1 MGFRTNLNLL
11 RFIEKNLKKIK
22 AKERD
27 QAIEEEILKQEAKEA
42 RGKRSE
48 SGDLKFQTEKDFE
61 KYRDKIYERKGT
73 FLEET
78 EKRQKREQE
87 TEQNIQDM
95 IDSTIF
101 GRPPKNKKYKKGGMQ
116 KKKFGGMAIKG
127 VKSDVPIY

>member
-1 MGFRTNLNLL
+1 MGFKTSLNLL
-11 RFIEKNLKKIK
+11 RLIEKNRKKIK

-27 QAIEEEILKQEAKEA
+27 QAIEEDILKQEAKEA
-42 RGKRSE
+42 RGKRSKE
-48 SGDLKFQTEKDFE
+48 GALKFQTEADFE
-61 KYRDKIYERKGT
+61 EYRDKIYQGKGI
-73 FLEET
+73 FSKEY
-78 EKRQKREQE
+78 EKRLKREAE

>member
-1 MGFRTNLNLL
+1 MGFTTNLNLL

-27 QAIEEEILKQEAKEA
+27 QAIEEEILKKEANEA

-48 SGDLKFQTEKDFE
+48 SGELKFQTDKDFE
-61 KYRDKIYERKGT
+61 QYRDKIYERKGT
-73 FLEET
+73 FSEEYDKRLKREAET
-78 EKRQKREQE
+78 EG
-87 TEQNIQDM
+87 NIQDM
-95 IDSTIF
+95 IDSTIY
-101 GRPPKNKKYKKGGMQ
+101 GRPPRNKKYKRGGMQ

>member
-127 VKSDVPIY
+127 VKSEVPIY